1 MSQRMKW
8 KAFWGI
14 FIACQL
20 VGALGL
26 ATGASIH
33 SNAFGLLLT
42 LVFLLPG
49 SLLCWVILDK
59 LGVGTDFGPLLAS
72 CFLINLVSWS
82 MLALVIKTALGR
94 KSR

>member
-1 MSQRMKW
+1 MNW

-20 VGALGL
+20 VGALGF
-26 ATGASIH
+26 ATGGSIH
-33 SNAFGLLLT
+33 GNPLGLLFAM
-42 LVFLLPG
+42 VFLLPG
-49 SLLCWVILDK
+49 SILSFLILDK
-59 LGVGTDFGPLLAS
+59 LGVGTDLGPLLVS
-72 CFLINLVSWS
+72 CFIFNLVSWS